1 MTSTMHP
8 REQSSDARR
17 VLVHIPLINIITIA
31 IITIAAA
38 AGM

>member
-1 MTSTMHP
+1 MTSTMHR